1 MRNPHDIIIKPVISE
16 RTTDLMAENKY
27 TFIVDTKANKVEIA
41 NAVEKIFKVTV
52 VSVNTLKD
60 RGKLKRMGRFAGKTP
75 DRKKAIVTLK
85 EGDKIEIIEGL

>member
-1 MRNPHDIIIKPVISE
+1 MRNPHDVIIKPVISE
-16 RTTDLMAENKY
+16 KTTDLMAANKY
-27 TFIVDTKANKVEIA
+27 TFIVEKKANKVEIA

-52 VSVNTLKD
+52 ENVNTLKA
-60 RGKLKRMGRFAGKTP
+60 RGKKRRMGRFLGKTP

>member
-16 RTTDLMAENKY
+16 KTTDLMAENKY
-27 TFIVDTKANKVEIA
+27 TFIVDNKANKVEIA

-52 VSVNTLKD
+52 EKVNTLKVK
-60 RGKLKRMGRFAGKTP
+60 GKNRRMGRFVGKTP
-75 DRKKAIVTLK
+75 VRKKAIVTLK